1 MQKKLFV
8 FLVALVWAFS
18 LAGASISLSHVG
30 IKGPSSN
37 PVIPGQTV
45 YIKVDYSLTDFD
57 EEFGSVDG
65 VCASTSGPYDKARIY
80 WYESTDGS
88 GSPLSYTDATASRI
102 ERGGIVNS
110 VTYIDSVSIT
120 LPTPT
125 GAAENANSFKIRVR
139 VYGDDGDANTI
150 TSSLVTSTGY
160 FTGYSAYLQINTNTA
175 PYATNVKITNPVYAK
190 VGQTIYGDYDYND
203 DENDEESGTTFRWL
217 ISDSQSGTY
226 TAISGATNKSYTIVQ
241 ADLGKYLKFEVT
253 PKNAVE
259 PGTGTAVLSDPAG
272 PVTGSPVLEFNASFK
287 TIAETSANTGAVSS
301 ETYLRI
307 DATNTIFVSDI
318 TKNDITVQNL
328 PTGLEVSEVQCLET
342 SNIRVYL
349 TGNATEH
356 EFAASKNNVK
366 ITVDDAKLVGVAGDK
381 QTTNSCTINFTNN
394 PPKNLALDSVGNNY
408 VKITWIKPDGL
419 LSSESGL
426 RNFYIYRNDI
436 YLTSVSTTTY
446 SYTDNSV
453 SNGTQYTYK
462 VMAEYYNGTDE
473 TAENVILATPL
484 AITEFSFSSP
494 PVTGTI
500 DHTNKTIKV
509 AVPNGTDRT
518 ALIANFTADGAIVKV
533 GTTTQTS
540 GETTN
545 NFTNPVTYT
554 LTTSNDASTCSYVVT
569 VNEKL
574 ATPSPSIV
582 ESNTTTSSFKIQWDA
597 VSGAE
602 SYLLDVST
610 NSSFSSFL
618 PGYQN
623 KSLTSLSC
631 IVNSLNYNTAYY
643 YRVKAV
649 ASDQYFNSEYS
660 TTQEVTTENVSAGAG
675 STEINSSEETTINVG
690 NYAVGEDNVTPTVK
704 VDPDNFS
711 SSENDIITV
720 SMSYGTTPEGLQYNL
735 AFDNATIGIG
745 TFILSYSGLSY
756 PPTDVGYRLNGSELQ
771 SVGGGGINTTDQT
784 VTFVMDSL
792 SKGSKA
798 TYELQIVLNDESGQT
813 LPVVLTSFTATLMV
827 QGKVRLDWVTQ
838 SETNLSGFRVLRNT
852 VADVSTATSVS
863 NLIEA
868 ANTSSTVVYS
878 FIDSE
883 VPGNGIYYYWLQIED
898 LDGGISYS
906 AALTVQVTN
915 GENPDIVIPKITA
928 LLDPFPNP
936 FNPSVTIPF
945 DLAVDGRVTLKIY
958 NLKGQLIRD
967 LLDEN
972 RPAASHRVL
981 WDGKDNKMHNVSTG
995 TYIILMNAPNY
1006 RSSHKISL
1014 LK

>member
-8 FLVALVWAFS
+8 FLVALVWTIA
-18 LAGASISLSHVG
+18 LAGKSLTLNKVG
-30 IKGPSSN
+30 IKAAGG
-37 PVIPGQTV
+37 GQTIHLGERVIV
-45 YIKVDYSLTDFD
+45 YLEYTTTVFEND
-57 EEFGSVDG
+57 GSVECLGYATTGSNNNQLRLYWWNDDTQDSYVYCNVRSLNRIISENGTFNDTVSFVLPTPPSDQNRIRVKFRIFGDSDG
-65 VCASTSGPYDKARIY
+65 DGNVVYSSVQESGY
-80 WYESTDGS
+80 
-88 GSPLSYTDATASRI
+88 GSPTGYYQYL
-102 ERGGIVNS
+102 N
-110 VTYIDSVSIT
+110 IDRNVAPEARNVSIT
-120 LPTPT
+120 
-125 GAAENANSFKIRVR
+125 
-139 VYGDDGDANTI
+139 
-150 TSSLVTSTGY
+150 
-160 FTGYSAYLQINTNTA
+160 
-175 PYATNVKITNPVYAK
+175 NPEFAK
-190 VGQTIYGDYDYND
+190 VGQTLQGSYTYYDADND
-203 DENDEESGTTFRWL
+203 TQSGTTFRWL
-217 ISDSQSGTY
+217 RSDSQTGTY
-226 TAISGATNKSYTIVQ
+226 TAITGATNQSYTVVQ

-253 PKNAVE
+253 PRASTGIS
-259 PGTGTAVLSDPAG
+259 PGTTVLSSPTG
-272 PVTGSPVLEFNASFK
+272 QVTGAPVLEFNATYK

-307 DATNTIFVSDI
+307 DATNTTFASDI
-318 TKNDITVQNL
+318 TEDYISIQGL
-328 PTGLEVSEVQCLET
+328 PTGLQVSDVQCLET
-342 SNIRVYL
+342 SNIRIYL
-349 TGNATEH
+349 SGNATYH
-356 EFAASKNNVK
+356 EYAASVSNVK
-366 ITVDDAKLVGVAGDK
+366 ITVDSLKLVGVSGDK
-381 QTTNSCTINFTNN
+381 QTTNSASVNFINN
-394 PPKNLALDSVGNNY
+394 PPTGLALDSVGNNY
-408 VKITWIKPDGL
+408 VKITWNNPAGL
-419 LSSESGL
+419 LASNSGL
-426 RNFYIYRNDI
+426 DYFNILRNEQLIY
-436 YLTSVSTTTY
+436 TY
-446 SYTDNSV
+446 YFDKGTYYYTDNNV
-453 SNGTQYTYK
+453 TNGTQYRYK
-462 VMAEYYNGTDE
+462 VQAVYEAGTPETSAEQK
-473 TAENVILATPL
+473 ATPL
-484 AITEFSFSSP
+484 AITAFSFSNP
-494 PVTGTI
+494 PATGTI
-500 DHTNKTIKV
+500 NHTNKTIKV

-518 ALIANFTADGAIVKV
+518 ALIASFTATGAIVKV
-533 GTTTQTS
+533 GETTQTS
-540 GETTN
+540 GTTAN
-545 NFTNPVTYT
+545 NFTNPVTYI
-554 LTTSNDASTCSYVVT
+554 LTTNNDASTCSYVVT
-569 VNEKL
+569 VNEIL
-574 ATPSPSIV
+574 ATPV
-582 ESNTTTSSFKIQWDA
+582 TEDGTTTTSSIQAKWGA
-597 VSGAE
+597 VSGAS

-623 KSLTSLSC
+623 KSLTSTSC
-631 IVNSLNYNTAYY
+631 IVNGLNYNTAYY

-649 ASDQYFNSEYS
+649 ASDPDLNSNYS
-660 TTQEVTTENVSAGAG
+660 TTKEVTTENVAAGEG

-690 NYAVGEDNVTPTVK
+690 NYDSGHGTITPTVK
-704 VDPDNFS
+704 VDPTAFS
-711 SSENDIITV
+711 PSENNLITV

-735 AFDNATIGIG
+735 AFDNASIGIG
-745 TFILSYSGLSY
+745 TFILSYSGLNY
-756 PPTDVGYRLNGSELQ
+756 NPTDVGYRLNGGVLH
-771 SVGGGGINTTDQT
+771 SVGGDGINTSDKT
-784 VTFVMDSL
+784 VTFEMSSL

-852 VADVSTATSVS
+852 VAEVSTAIAVS
-863 NLIEA
+863 SLIAA

>member
-8 FLVALVWAFS
+8 FLVALVWTIA
-18 LAGASISLSHVG
+18 LAGQSLTLNKVG
-30 IKGPSSN
+30 IKAAGG
-37 PVIPGQTV
+37 GQTIHLGERVIV
-45 YIKVDYSLTDFD
+45 YLEYTTT
-57 EEFGSVDG
+57 EFENDGSVECLGYATTGSNNNQLRLYWWNDDTQDSYVYCNVRSLNRIISENGTFNDTVSFVLPTPPSDQNRIRVKFRIFGDSDG
-65 VCASTSGPYDKARIY
+65 DGNVVYSSVQESGY
-80 WYESTDGS
+80 
-88 GSPLSYTDATASRI
+88 GSPTGYYQYL
-102 ERGGIVNS
+102 N
-110 VTYIDSVSIT
+110 IDRNVAPEARNVSIT
-120 LPTPT
+120 
-125 GAAENANSFKIRVR
+125 
-139 VYGDDGDANTI
+139 
-150 TSSLVTSTGY
+150 
-160 FTGYSAYLQINTNTA
+160 
-175 PYATNVKITNPVYAK
+175 NPEFAK
-190 VGQTIYGDYDYND
+190 VGQTLQGSYTYYDADND
-203 DENDEESGTTFRWL
+203 TQSGTTFRWL
-217 ISDSQSGTY
+217 RSDSQTGTY
-226 TAISGATNKSYTIVQ
+226 TAITGATNQSYTVVQ

-253 PKNAVE
+253 PRASTGIS
-259 PGTGTAVLSDPAG
+259 PGTTVLSSPTG
-272 PVTGSPVLEFNASFK
+272 QVTGAPILEFNATYK

-307 DATNTIFVSDI
+307 DATNTTFASDI
-318 TKNDITVQNL
+318 TEDYISIQGL
-328 PTGLEVSEVQCLET
+328 PTGLQVSDVQCLET
-342 SNIRVYL
+342 SNIRIYL
-349 TGNATEH
+349 SGNATYH
-356 EFAASKNNVK
+356 EYAASVSNVK
-366 ITVDDAKLVGVAGDK
+366 ITVDSLKLVGVSGDK
-381 QTTNSCTINFTNN
+381 QTTNSASVNFINN
-394 PPKNLALDSVGNNY
+394 PPTGLALDSVGNNY
-408 VKITWIKPDGL
+408 VKITWNNPAGL
-419 LSSESGL
+419 LASNSGL
-426 RNFYIYRNDI
+426 DYFNILRNEQLIY
-436 YLTSVSTTTY
+436 TY
-446 SYTDNSV
+446 YFDKGTYYYTDNNV
-453 SNGTQYTYK
+453 TNGTQYRYK
-462 VMAEYYNGTDE
+462 VQAVYEAGTPETSAEQK
-473 TAENVILATPL
+473 ATPL
-484 AITEFSFSSP
+484 AITAFSFSNP
-494 PVTGTI
+494 PATGTI

-518 ALIANFTADGAIVKV
+518 ALIASFTATGAIVKV
-533 GTTTQTS
+533 GETTQTS
-540 GETTN
+540 GTTAN
-545 NFTNPVTYT
+545 NFTNPVTYI
-554 LTTSNDASTCSYVVT
+554 LTTNNDASTCSYVVT
-569 VNEKL
+569 VNEIL
-574 ATPSPSIV
+574 ATPV
-582 ESNTTTSSFKIQWDA
+582 TEDGTTTTSSIQAKWGA
-597 VSGAE
+597 VSGAS

-623 KSLTSLSC
+623 KSLTSTSC
-631 IVNSLNYNTAYY
+631 IVNGLNYNTAYY

-649 ASDQYFNSEYS
+649 ASDPDLNSNYS
-660 TTQEVTTENVSAGAG
+660 TTKEVTTENVAAGEG

-690 NYAVGEDNVTPTVK
+690 NYDSGHGTITPTVK
-704 VDPDNFS
+704 VDPTAFS
-711 SSENDIITV
+711 PSENNLITV

-735 AFDNATIGIG
+735 AFDNASIGIG
-745 TFILSYSGLSY
+745 TFILSYSGLNY
-756 PPTDVGYRLNGSELQ
+756 NPTDVGYRLNGGVLH
-771 SVGGGGINTTDQT
+771 SVGGDGINTSDKT
-784 VTFVMDSL
+784 VTFEMSSL

-798 TYELQIVLNDESGQT
+798 VYELQIVLNDESGQT

-852 VADVSTATSVS
+852 VTEVSTAIAVS
-863 NLIEA
+863 SLIAA

>member
-8 FLVALVWAFS
+8 FLVALVWTIA
-18 LAGASISLSHVG
+18 LAGKSLTLNKVG
-30 IKGPSSN
+30 IKAAGG
-37 PVIPGQTV
+37 GQTIHLGERVIV
-45 YIKVDYSLTDFD
+45 YLEYTTT
-57 EEFGSVDG
+57 EFENDGSVECLGYATTGSNNNQLRLYWWNDDTQDSYVYCNVRSLNRIISENGTFNDTVSFVLPTPPSDQNRIRVKFRIFGDSDG
-65 VCASTSGPYDKARIY
+65 DGNVVYSSVQESGY
-80 WYESTDGS
+80 
-88 GSPLSYTDATASRI
+88 GSPTGYYQYL
-102 ERGGIVNS
+102 N
-110 VTYIDSVSIT
+110 IDRNVAPEARNVSIT
-120 LPTPT
+120 
-125 GAAENANSFKIRVR
+125 
-139 VYGDDGDANTI
+139 
-150 TSSLVTSTGY
+150 
-160 FTGYSAYLQINTNTA
+160 
-175 PYATNVKITNPVYAK
+175 NPEFAK
-190 VGQTIYGDYDYND
+190 VGQTLQGSYTYYDADND
-203 DENDEESGTTFRWL
+203 TQSGTTFRWL
-217 ISDSQSGTY
+217 RSDSQTGTY
-226 TAISGATNKSYTIVQ
+226 TAITGATNQSYTVVQ

-253 PKNAVE
+253 PRASTGIS
-259 PGTGTAVLSDPAG
+259 PGTTVLSSPTG
-272 PVTGSPVLEFNASFK
+272 QVTGAPVLEFNATYK

-307 DATNTIFVSDI
+307 DATNTTFASDI
-318 TKNDITVQNL
+318 TEDYISIQGL
-328 PTGLEVSEVQCLET
+328 PTGLQVSDVQCLET
-342 SNIRVYL
+342 SNIRIYL
-349 TGNATEH
+349 SGNATYH
-356 EFAASKNNVK
+356 EYAASVSNVK
-366 ITVDDAKLVGVAGDK
+366 ITVDSLKLVGVSGDK
-381 QTTNSCTINFTNN
+381 QTTNSASVNFINN
-394 PPKNLALDSVGNNY
+394 PPTGLALDSVGNNY
-408 VKITWIKPDGL
+408 VKITWNNPAGL
-419 LSSESGL
+419 LASNSGL
-426 RNFYIYRNDI
+426 DYFNILRNEQLIY
-436 YLTSVSTTTY
+436 TY
-446 SYTDNSV
+446 YFDKGTYYYTDNNV
-453 SNGTQYTYK
+453 TNGTQYRYK
-462 VMAEYYNGTDE
+462 VQAVYEAGTPETSAEQK
-473 TAENVILATPL
+473 ATPL
-484 AITEFSFSSP
+484 AITAFSFSNP
-494 PVTGTI
+494 PATGTI

-518 ALIANFTADGAIVKV
+518 ALIASFTATGAIVKV
-533 GTTTQTS
+533 GETTQTS
-540 GETTN
+540 GTTAN
-545 NFTNPVTYT
+545 NFTNPVTYI
-554 LTTSNDASTCSYVVT
+554 LTTNNDASTCSYVVT
-569 VNEKL
+569 VNEIL
-574 ATPSPSIV
+574 ATPV
-582 ESNTTTSSFKIQWDA
+582 TEDGTTTTSSIQAKWGA
-597 VSGAE
+597 VSGAS

-623 KSLTSLSC
+623 KSLTSTSC
-631 IVNSLNYNTAYY
+631 IVNGLNYNTAYY

-649 ASDQYFNSEYS
+649 ASDPDLNSNYS
-660 TTQEVTTENVSAGAG
+660 TTKEVTTENVSPGAG
-675 STEINSSEETTINVG
+675 STEINSSDETTINVG
-690 NYAVGEDNVTPTVK
+690 DYNSGYGTIIPTVK
-704 VDPDNFS
+704 VNPTAFS
-711 SSENDIITV
+711 PSENDIITV

-735 AFDNATIGIG
+735 AFDNASIGIG
-745 TFILSYSGLSY
+745 TFILSYSGLNY
-756 PPTDVGYRLNGSELQ
+756 NPTDVGYRLNGGALQ
-771 SVGGGGINTTDQT
+771 SVGGDNINHSDKT
-784 VTFVMDSL
+784 VTFEMSSL

-798 TYELQIVLNDESGQT
+798 VYELQIVLNDESGQT

-852 VADVSTATSVS
+852 VAEVSTAIAVS
-863 NLIEA
+863 SLIAA

>member
-1 MQKKLFV
+1 MQKKFFV

-394 PPKNLALDSVGNNY
+394 PPKNLALDRVGNNY
-408 VKITWIKPDGL
+408 VKITWVTPDGL
-419 LSSESGL
+419 LSSGSGL
-426 RNFYIYRNDI
+426 RNFYIYRNDS
-436 YLTSVSTTTY
+436 YLTSVSSSLY
-446 SYTDNSV
+446 SYTDNGV

-462 VMAEYYNGTDE
+462 VLAEYLNGTDE
-473 TAENVILATPL
+473 MSTDVILATPL
-484 AITEFSFSSP
+484 AITAFSFSNP
-494 PVTGTI
+494 PATGTI

-518 ALIANFTADGAIVKV
+518 ALIASFTATGAIVKV
-533 GTTTQTS
+533 GETTQTS
-540 GETTN
+540 GTTAN
-545 NFTNPVTYT
+545 NFTNPVTYI
-554 LTTSNDASTCSYVVT
+554 LTTNNDASTCSYVVT
-569 VNEKL
+569 VNEIL
-574 ATPSPSIV
+574 ATPV
-582 ESNTTTSSFKIQWDA
+582 TEDGTTTTSSIQAKWGA
-597 VSGAE
+597 VSGAS

-623 KSLTSLSC
+623 KSLTSTSC
-631 IVNSLNYNTAYY
+631 IVNGLNYNTAYY

-649 ASDQYFNSEYS
+649 ASDPDLNSNYS
-660 TTQEVTTENVSAGAG
+660 TTKEVTTENVAAGEG

-690 NYAVGEDNVTPTVK
+690 NYDSGHGTITPTVK
-704 VDPDNFS
+704 VDPTAFS
-711 SSENDIITV
+711 PSENNLITV

-735 AFDNATIGIG
+735 AFDNASIGIG
-745 TFILSYSGLSY
+745 TFILSYSGLNY
-756 PPTDVGYRLNGSELQ
+756 NPTDVGYRLNGGVLH
-771 SVGGGGINTTDQT
+771 SVGGDGINTSDKT
-784 VTFVMDSL
+784 VTFEMSSL

-852 VADVSTATSVS
+852 VAEVSTAIAVS
-863 NLIEA
+863 SLIAA

>member
-8 FLVALVWAFS
+8 FLVALVWTIA
-18 LAGASISLSHVG
+18 LAGQSLTLNKVG
-30 IKGPSSN
+30 IKAAGG
-37 PVIPGQTV
+37 GQTIHLGERVIV
-45 YIKVDYSLTDFD
+45 YLEYTTT
-57 EEFGSVDG
+57 EFENDGSVECLGYATTGSNNNQLRLYWWNDDTQDSYVYCNVRSLNRIISENGTFNDTVSFVLPTPPSDQNRIRVKFRIFGDSDG
-65 VCASTSGPYDKARIY
+65 DGNVVYSSVQESGY
-80 WYESTDGS
+80 
-88 GSPLSYTDATASRI
+88 GSPTGYYQYL
-102 ERGGIVNS
+102 N
-110 VTYIDSVSIT
+110 IDRNVAPEARNVSIT
-120 LPTPT
+120 
-125 GAAENANSFKIRVR
+125 
-139 VYGDDGDANTI
+139 
-150 TSSLVTSTGY
+150 
-160 FTGYSAYLQINTNTA
+160 
-175 PYATNVKITNPVYAK
+175 NPEFAK
-190 VGQTIYGDYDYND
+190 VGQTLQGSYTYYDADND
-203 DENDEESGTTFRWL
+203 TQSGTTFRWL
-217 ISDSQSGTY
+217 RSDSQTGTY
-226 TAISGATNKSYTIVQ
+226 TAITGATNQSYTVVQ

-253 PKNAVE
+253 PRASTGIS
-259 PGTGTAVLSDPAG
+259 PGTTVLSSPTG
-272 PVTGSPVLEFNASFK
+272 QVTGAPVLEFNATYK

-307 DATNTIFVSDI
+307 DATNTTFASDI
-318 TKNDITVQNL
+318 TEDYISIQGL
-328 PTGLEVSEVQCLET
+328 PTGLQVSDVQCLET
-342 SNIRVYL
+342 SNIRIYL
-349 TGNATEH
+349 SGNATYH
-356 EFAASKNNVK
+356 EYAASVSNVK
-366 ITVDDAKLVGVAGDK
+366 ITVDSLKLVGVSGDK
-381 QTTNSCTINFTNN
+381 QTTNSASVNFINN
-394 PPKNLALDSVGNNY
+394 PPTGLALDSVGNNY
-408 VKITWIKPDGL
+408 VKITWNNPAGL
-419 LSSESGL
+419 LASNSGL
-426 RNFYIYRNDI
+426 DYFNILRNEQLIY
-436 YLTSVSTTTY
+436 TY
-446 SYTDNSV
+446 YFDKGTYYYTDNNV
-453 SNGTQYTYK
+453 TNGTQYRYK
-462 VMAEYYNGTDE
+462 VQAVYEAGTPETSAEQK
-473 TAENVILATPL
+473 ATPL
-484 AITEFSFSSP
+484 AITAFSFSNP
-494 PVTGTI
+494 PATGTI
-500 DHTNKTIKV
+500 NHTNKTIKV

-518 ALIANFTADGAIVKV
+518 ALIASFTATGAIVKV
-533 GTTTQTS
+533 GETTQTS
-540 GETTN
+540 GTTAN
-545 NFTNPVTYT
+545 NFTNPVTYI
-554 LTTSNDASTCSYVVT
+554 LTTNNDASTCSYVVT
-569 VNEKL
+569 VNEIL
-574 ATPSPSIV
+574 ATPV
-582 ESNTTTSSFKIQWDA
+582 TEDGTTTTSSIQAKWGA
-597 VSGAE
+597 VSGAS

-623 KSLTSLSC
+623 KSLTSTSC
-631 IVNSLNYNTAYY
+631 IVNGLNYNTAYY

-649 ASDQYFNSEYS
+649 ASDPDLNSNYS
-660 TTQEVTTENVSAGAG
+660 TTKEVTTENVAAGEG

-690 NYAVGEDNVTPTVK
+690 NYDSGHGTITPTVK
-704 VDPDNFS
+704 VDPTAFS
-711 SSENDIITV
+711 PSENNLITV
-720 SMSYGTTPEGLQYNL
+720 SMSYGATPEGLQYNL
-735 AFDNATIGIG
+735 AFDNASIGIG
-745 TFILSYSGLSY
+745 TFILSYSGLNY
-756 PPTDVGYRLNGSELQ
+756 NPTDVGYRLNGGALQ
-771 SVGGGGINTTDQT
+771 SVGGDGINTSDKT
-784 VTFVMDSL
+784 VTFEMSSL

-798 TYELQIVLNDESGQT
+798 VYELQIVLNDESGQT

-852 VADVSTATSVS
+852 VTEVSTAIAVS
-863 NLIEA
+863 SLIAA

>member
-8 FLVALVWAFS
+8 FLVALVWTIA
-18 LAGASISLSHVG
+18 LAGQSLTLNKVG
-30 IKGPSSN
+30 IKAAGG
-37 PVIPGQTV
+37 GQTIHLGERVIV
-45 YIKVDYSLTDFD
+45 YLEYTTT
-57 EEFGSVDG
+57 EFENDGSVECLGYATTGSNNNQLRLYWWNDDTQDSYVYCNVRSLNRIISENGTFNDTVSFVLPTPPSDQNRIRVKFRIFGDSDG
-65 VCASTSGPYDKARIY
+65 DGNVVYSSVQESGY
-80 WYESTDGS
+80 
-88 GSPLSYTDATASRI
+88 GSPTGYYQYL
-102 ERGGIVNS
+102 N
-110 VTYIDSVSIT
+110 IDRNVAPEARNVSIT
-120 LPTPT
+120 
-125 GAAENANSFKIRVR
+125 
-139 VYGDDGDANTI
+139 
-150 TSSLVTSTGY
+150 
-160 FTGYSAYLQINTNTA
+160 
-175 PYATNVKITNPVYAK
+175 NPEFAK
-190 VGQTIYGDYDYND
+190 VGQTLQGSYTYYDADND
-203 DENDEESGTTFRWL
+203 TQSGTTFRWL
-217 ISDSQSGTY
+217 RSDSQTGTY
-226 TAISGATNKSYTIVQ
+226 TAITGATNQSYTVVQ

-253 PKNAVE
+253 PRASTGIS
-259 PGTGTAVLSDPAG
+259 PGTTVLSSPTG
-272 PVTGSPVLEFNASFK
+272 QVTGAPVLEFNATYK

-307 DATNTIFVSDI
+307 DATNTTFASDI
-318 TKNDITVQNL
+318 TEDYISIQGL
-328 PTGLEVSEVQCLET
+328 PTGLQVSDVQCLET
-342 SNIRVYL
+342 SNIRIYL
-349 TGNATEH
+349 SGNATYH
-356 EFAASKNNVK
+356 EYAASVSNVK
-366 ITVDDAKLVGVAGDK
+366 ITVDSLKLVGVSGDK
-381 QTTNSCTINFTNN
+381 QTTNSASVNFINN
-394 PPKNLALDSVGNNY
+394 PPTGLALDSVGNNY
-408 VKITWIKPDGL
+408 VKITWNNPAGL
-419 LSSESGL
+419 LASNSGL
-426 RNFYIYRNDI
+426 DYFNILRNEQLIY
-436 YLTSVSTTTY
+436 TY
-446 SYTDNSV
+446 YFDKGTYYYTDNNV
-453 SNGTQYTYK
+453 TNGTQYRYK
-462 VMAEYYNGTDE
+462 VQAVYEAGTPETSAEQK
-473 TAENVILATPL
+473 ATPL
-484 AITEFSFSSP
+484 AITAFSFSNP
-494 PVTGTI
+494 PATGTI
-500 DHTNKTIKV
+500 NHTNKTIKV

-518 ALIANFTADGAIVKV
+518 ALIASFTATGAIVKV
-533 GTTTQTS
+533 GETTQTS
-540 GETTN
+540 GTTAN
-545 NFTNPVTYT
+545 NFTNPVTYI
-554 LTTSNDASTCSYVVT
+554 LTTNNDASTCSYVVT
-569 VNEKL
+569 VNEIL
-574 ATPSPSIV
+574 ATPV
-582 ESNTTTSSFKIQWDA
+582 TEDGTTTTSSIQAKWGA
-597 VSGAE
+597 VSGAS

-623 KSLTSLSC
+623 KSLTSTSC
-631 IVNSLNYNTAYY
+631 IVNGLNYNTAYY

-649 ASDQYFNSEYS
+649 ASDPDLNSNYS
-660 TTQEVTTENVSAGAG
+660 TTKEVTTENVAAGEG

-690 NYAVGEDNVTPTVK
+690 NYDSGHGTITPTVK
-704 VDPDNFS
+704 VDPTAFS
-711 SSENDIITV
+711 PSENNLITV
-720 SMSYGTTPEGLQYNL
+720 SMSYGATPEGLQYNL
-735 AFDNATIGIG
+735 AFDNASIGIG
-745 TFILSYSGLSY
+745 TFILSYSGLNY
-756 PPTDVGYRLNGSELQ
+756 NPTDVGYRLNGGVLH
-771 SVGGGGINTTDQT
+771 SVGGDGINTSDKT
-784 VTFVMDSL
+784 VTFEMSSL

-798 TYELQIVLNDESGQT
+798 VYELQIVLNDESGQT

-852 VADVSTATSVS
+852 VAEVSTAIAVS
-863 NLIEA
+863 SLIAA

>member
-1 MQKKLFV
+1 MQKKFFV
-8 FLVALVWAFS
+8 FLIALVWAFS

-30 IKGPSSN
+30 IKSPSSN

-45 YIKVDYSLTDFD
+45 YVKVDYSLTDFD

-88 GSPLSYTDATASRI
+88 GNPLSYTDATASRI
-102 ERGGIVNS
+102 ERSGIENS
-110 VTYIDSVSIT
+110 VTYIDSVSIS

-125 GAAENANSFKIRVR
+125 GAAEDANSFKIRVR

-175 PYATNVKITNPVYAK
+175 PYATNVIITHPENAK

-217 ISDSQSGTY
+217 KSDSQSGTY
-226 TAISGATNKSYTIVQ
+226 TAISGATSISYTVVQ
-241 ADLGKYLKFEVT
+241 NDLGKYLKFEVT

-259 PGTGTAVLSDPAG
+259 PGTGTAVLSDPTG
-272 PVTGSPVLEFNASFK
+272 QVTGAPILEFNPSFK
-287 TIAETSANTGAVSS
+287 TIAETAENTGAVSS
-301 ETYLRI
+301 DTYLKI
-307 DATNTIFVSDI
+307 DATNTTFVSDI

-328 PTGLEVSEVQCLET
+328 PAGLQVSEVQCLET

-349 TGNATEH
+349 SGNATYH
-356 EFAASKNNVK
+356 EYAANVSNVK

-408 VKITWIKPDGL
+408 AKITWVKPDGL
-419 LSSESGL
+419 LSSGSGL
-426 RNFYIYRNDI
+426 RNFYIYHNDI
-436 YLTSVSTTTY
+436 YLTSVSPTTY
-446 SYTDNSV
+446 SYIDNSV

-484 AITEFSFSSP
+484 AITTFSFSNPSA
-494 PVTGTI
+494 TGTI
-500 DHTNKTIKV
+500 DHNNKTIKV

-518 ALIANFTADGAIVKV
+518 ALIANFTAAGAIVKV
-533 GTTTQTS
+533 GTTTQES
-540 GETTN
+540 GTTAN

-554 LTTSNDASTCSYVVT
+554 LTTSSDASTCSYVVT

-574 ATPSPSIV
+574 ATPV
-582 ESNTTTSSFKIQWDA
+582 TEDGTKTTSSIQAKWGV
-597 VSGAE
+597 VSGAV

-623 KSLTSLSC
+623 KSLTSTSC
-631 IVNSLNYNTAYY
+631 IVNGLNYNTAYY

-660 TTQEVTTENVSAGAG
+660 TTKEVTTENVSAGEG

-690 NYAVGEDNVTPTVK
+690 NYDSGHGTVTPTVK
-704 VDPDNFS
+704 VHPTNFS

-720 SMSYGTTPEGLQYNL
+720 SMSYGPTPEGLQYNL
-735 AFDNATIGIG
+735 AFDNPTIGIG
-745 TFILSYSGLSY
+745 TFILSFSGLSGY
-756 PPTDVGYRLNGSELQ
+756 TPTDVGYRLNGGELQ
-771 SVGGGGINTTDQT
+771 SVGGGGINTSAQT
-784 VTFVMDSL
+784 VTFVMSSL
-792 SKGSKA
+792 SKGSKEA
-798 TYELQIVLNDESGQT
+798 YTLQIVLNDESGQT

-852 VADVSTATSVS
+852 VAEVSTATSVS
-863 NLIEA
+863 NLIAA

-883 VPGNGIYYYWLQIED
+883 VPGNGIYYYWLQMED

-906 AALTVQVTN
+906 AALAVQVTN
-915 GENPDIVIPKITA
+915 GANPDTEIPKITA
-928 LLDPFPNP
+928 LQKPFPNP
-936 FNPSVTIPF
+936 FNPDVTIPF
-945 DLAVDGRVTLKIY
+945 DLAVEGKVTITIY

-967 LLDEN
+967 LLNEN
-972 RPAASHRVL
+972 CKAASHRIV
-981 WDGKDNKMHNVSTG
+981 WNGKDNEGHYVATG
-995 TYIILMNAPNY
+995 TYVIQMNAPGYNLA
-1006 RSSHKISL
+1006 RKISL

>member
-8 FLVALVWAFS
+8 FLVALVWTIA
-18 LAGASISLSHVG
+18 LAGQSLTLNKVG
-30 IKGPSSN
+30 IKAAGG
-37 PVIPGQTV
+37 GQTIHLGERVIV
-45 YIKVDYSLTDFD
+45 YLEYTTT
-57 EEFGSVDG
+57 EFENDGSVECLGYATTGSNNNQLRLYWWNDDTQDSYVYCNVRSLNRIISENGTFNDTVSFVLPTPPSDQNRIRVKFRIFGDSDG
-65 VCASTSGPYDKARIY
+65 DGNVVYSSVQESGY
-80 WYESTDGS
+80 
-88 GSPLSYTDATASRI
+88 GSPTGYYQYL
-102 ERGGIVNS
+102 N
-110 VTYIDSVSIT
+110 IDRNVAPEARNVSIT
-120 LPTPT
+120 
-125 GAAENANSFKIRVR
+125 
-139 VYGDDGDANTI
+139 
-150 TSSLVTSTGY
+150 
-160 FTGYSAYLQINTNTA
+160 
-175 PYATNVKITNPVYAK
+175 NPEFAK
-190 VGQTIYGDYDYND
+190 VGQTLQGSYTYYDADND
-203 DENDEESGTTFRWL
+203 TQSGTTFRWL
-217 ISDSQSGTY
+217 RSDSQTGTY
-226 TAISGATNKSYTIVQ
+226 TAITGATNQSYTVVQ

-253 PKNAVE
+253 PRASTGIS
-259 PGTGTAVLSDPAG
+259 PGTTVLSSPTG
-272 PVTGSPVLEFNASFK
+272 QVTGAPVLEFNATYK

-307 DATNTIFVSDI
+307 DATNTTFASDI
-318 TKNDITVQNL
+318 TEDYISIQGL
-328 PTGLEVSEVQCLET
+328 PTGLQVSDVQCLET
-342 SNIRVYL
+342 SNIRIYL
-349 TGNATEH
+349 SGNATYH
-356 EFAASKNNVK
+356 EYAASVSNVK
-366 ITVDDAKLVGVAGDK
+366 ITVDSLKLVGVSGDK
-381 QTTNSCTINFTNN
+381 QTTNSASVNFINN
-394 PPKNLALDSVGNNY
+394 PPTGLALDSVGNNY
-408 VKITWIKPDGL
+408 VKITWNNPAGL
-419 LSSESGL
+419 LASNSGL
-426 RNFYIYRNDI
+426 DYFNILRNEQLIY
-436 YLTSVSTTTY
+436 TY
-446 SYTDNSV
+446 YFDKGTYYYTDNNV
-453 SNGTQYTYK
+453 TNGTQYRYK
-462 VMAEYYNGTDE
+462 VQAVYEAGTPETSAEQK
-473 TAENVILATPL
+473 ATPL
-484 AITEFSFSSP
+484 AITAFSFSNP
-494 PVTGTI
+494 PATGTI
-500 DHTNKTIKV
+500 NHTNKTIKV

-518 ALIANFTADGAIVKV
+518 ALIASFTATGAIVKV
-533 GTTTQTS
+533 GETTQTS
-540 GETTN
+540 GTTAN
-545 NFTNPVTYT
+545 NFTNPVTYI
-554 LTTSNDASTCSYVVT
+554 LTTNNDASTCSYVVT
-569 VNEKL
+569 VNEIL
-574 ATPSPSIV
+574 ATPV
-582 ESNTTTSSFKIQWDA
+582 TEDGTTTTSSIQAKWGA
-597 VSGAE
+597 VSGAS

-623 KSLTSLSC
+623 KSLTSTSC
-631 IVNSLNYNTAYY
+631 IVNGLNYNTAYY

-649 ASDQYFNSEYS
+649 ASDPDLNSNYS
-660 TTQEVTTENVSAGAG
+660 TTKEVTTENVAAGEG

-690 NYAVGEDNVTPTVK
+690 NYDSGHGTITPTVK
-704 VDPDNFS
+704 VDPTAFS
-711 SSENDIITV
+711 PSENNLITV

-735 AFDNATIGIG
+735 AFDNATIGNG

-756 PPTDVGYRLNGSELQ
+756 DPTDVGYRLNGGALQ
-771 SVGGGGINTTDQT
+771 SVGGDGINTSDKT
-784 VTFVMDSL
+784 VTFEMSSL

-798 TYELQIVLNDESGQT
+798 VYELQIVLNDESGQT

-852 VADVSTATSVS
+852 VAEVSTAIAVS
-863 NLIEA
+863 SLIAA

>member
-8 FLVALVWAFS
+8 FLVALVWTIA
-18 LAGASISLSHVG
+18 LAGQSLTLNKVG
-30 IKGPSSN
+30 IKAAGG
-37 PVIPGQTV
+37 GQTIHLGERVIV
-45 YIKVDYSLTDFD
+45 YLEYTTT
-57 EEFGSVDG
+57 EFENDGSVECLGYATTGSNNNQLRLYWWNDDTQDSYVYCNVRSLNRIISENGTFNDTVSFVLPTPPSDQNRIRVKFRIFGDSDG
-65 VCASTSGPYDKARIY
+65 DGNVVYSSVQESGY
-80 WYESTDGS
+80 
-88 GSPLSYTDATASRI
+88 GSPTGYYQYL
-102 ERGGIVNS
+102 N
-110 VTYIDSVSIT
+110 IDRNVAPEARNVSIT
-120 LPTPT
+120 
-125 GAAENANSFKIRVR
+125 
-139 VYGDDGDANTI
+139 
-150 TSSLVTSTGY
+150 
-160 FTGYSAYLQINTNTA
+160 
-175 PYATNVKITNPVYAK
+175 NPEFAK
-190 VGQTIYGDYDYND
+190 VGQTLQGSYTYYDADND
-203 DENDEESGTTFRWL
+203 TQSGTTFRWL
-217 ISDSQSGTY
+217 RSDSQTGTY
-226 TAISGATNKSYTIVQ
+226 TAITGATNQSYTVVQ

-253 PKNAVE
+253 PRASTGIS
-259 PGTGTAVLSDPAG
+259 PGTTVLSSPTG
-272 PVTGSPVLEFNASFK
+272 QVTGAPILEFNATYK

-307 DATNTIFVSDI
+307 DATNTTFASDI
-318 TKNDITVQNL
+318 TEDYISIQGL
-328 PTGLEVSEVQCLET
+328 PTGLQVSDVQCLET
-342 SNIRVYL
+342 SNIRIYL
-349 TGNATEH
+349 SGNATYH
-356 EFAASKNNVK
+356 EYAASVSNVK
-366 ITVDDAKLVGVAGDK
+366 ITVDSLKLVGVSGDK
-381 QTTNSCTINFTNN
+381 QTTNSASVNFINN
-394 PPKNLALDSVGNNY
+394 PPTGLALDSVGNNY
-408 VKITWIKPDGL
+408 VKITWNNPAGL
-419 LSSESGL
+419 LASNSGL
-426 RNFYIYRNDI
+426 DYFNILRNEQLIY
-436 YLTSVSTTTY
+436 TY
-446 SYTDNSV
+446 YFDKGTYYYTDNNV
-453 SNGTQYTYK
+453 TNGTQYRYK
-462 VMAEYYNGTDE
+462 VQAVYEAGTPETSAEQK
-473 TAENVILATPL
+473 ATPL
-484 AITEFSFSSP
+484 AITAFSFSNP
-494 PVTGTI
+494 PATGTI
-500 DHTNKTIKV
+500 NHTNKTIKV

-518 ALIANFTADGAIVKV
+518 ALIASFTATGAIVKV
-533 GTTTQTS
+533 GETTQTS
-540 GETTN
+540 GTTAN
-545 NFTNPVTYT
+545 NFTNPVTYI
-554 LTTSNDASTCSYVVT
+554 LTTNNDASTCSYVVT
-569 VNEKL
+569 VNEIL
-574 ATPSPSIV
+574 ATPV
-582 ESNTTTSSFKIQWDA
+582 TEDGTTTTSSIQAKWGA
-597 VSGAE
+597 VSGAS

-623 KSLTSLSC
+623 KSLTSTSC
-631 IVNSLNYNTAYY
+631 IVNGLNYNTAYY

-649 ASDQYFNSEYS
+649 ASDPDLNSNYS
-660 TTQEVTTENVSAGAG
+660 TTKEVTTENVAAGEG

-690 NYAVGEDNVTPTVK
+690 NYDSGHGTITPTVK
-704 VDPDNFS
+704 VDPTAFS
-711 SSENDIITV
+711 PSENNLITV

-735 AFDNATIGIG
+735 AFDNASIGIG
-745 TFILSYSGLSY
+745 TFILSYSGLNY
-756 PPTDVGYRLNGSELQ
+756 NPTDVGYRLNGGVLH
-771 SVGGGGINTTDQT
+771 SVGGDGINTSDKT
-784 VTFVMDSL
+784 VTFEMSSL

-852 VADVSTATSVS
+852 VAEVSTAIAVS
-863 NLIEA
+863 SLIAA

>member
-8 FLVALVWAFS
+8 FLVALVWTIA
-18 LAGASISLSHVG
+18 LAGQSLTLNKVG
-30 IKGPSSN
+30 IKAAGG
-37 PVIPGQTV
+37 GQTIHLGERVIV
-45 YIKVDYSLTDFD
+45 YLEYTTT
-57 EEFGSVDG
+57 EFENDGSVECLGYATTGSNNNQLRLYWWNDDTQDSYVYCNVRSLNRIISENGTFNDTVSFVLPTPPSDQNRIRVKFRIFGDSDG
-65 VCASTSGPYDKARIY
+65 DGNVVYSSVQESGY
-80 WYESTDGS
+80 
-88 GSPLSYTDATASRI
+88 GSPTGYYQYL
-102 ERGGIVNS
+102 N
-110 VTYIDSVSIT
+110 IDRNVAPEARNVSIT
-120 LPTPT
+120 
-125 GAAENANSFKIRVR
+125 
-139 VYGDDGDANTI
+139 
-150 TSSLVTSTGY
+150 
-160 FTGYSAYLQINTNTA
+160 
-175 PYATNVKITNPVYAK
+175 NPEFAK
-190 VGQTIYGDYDYND
+190 VGQTLQGSYTYYDADND
-203 DENDEESGTTFRWL
+203 TQSGTTFRWL
-217 ISDSQSGTY
+217 RSDSQTGTY
-226 TAISGATNKSYTIVQ
+226 TAITGATNQSYTVVQ

-253 PKNAVE
+253 PRASTGIS
-259 PGTGTAVLSDPAG
+259 PGTTVLSSPTG
-272 PVTGSPVLEFNASFK
+272 QVTGAPVLEFNATYK

-307 DATNTIFVSDI
+307 DATNTTFASDI
-318 TKNDITVQNL
+318 TEDYISIQGL
-328 PTGLEVSEVQCLET
+328 PTGLQVSDVQCLET
-342 SNIRVYL
+342 SNIRIYL
-349 TGNATEH
+349 SGNATYH
-356 EFAASKNNVK
+356 EYAASVSNVK
-366 ITVDDAKLVGVAGDK
+366 ITVDSLKLVGVSGDK
-381 QTTNSCTINFTNN
+381 QTTNSASVNFINN
-394 PPKNLALDSVGNNY
+394 PPTGLALDSVGNNY
-408 VKITWIKPDGL
+408 VKITWNNPAGL
-419 LSSESGL
+419 LASNSGL
-426 RNFYIYRNDI
+426 DYFNILRNEQLIY
-436 YLTSVSTTTY
+436 TY
-446 SYTDNSV
+446 YFDKGTYYYTDNNV
-453 SNGTQYTYK
+453 TNGTQYRYK
-462 VMAEYYNGTDE
+462 VQAVYEAGTPETSAEQK
-473 TAENVILATPL
+473 ATPL
-484 AITEFSFSSP
+484 AITAFSFSNP
-494 PVTGTI
+494 PATGTI

-518 ALIANFTADGAIVKV
+518 ALIASFTATGAIVKV
-533 GTTTQTS
+533 GETTQTS
-540 GETTN
+540 GTTAN
-545 NFTNPVTYT
+545 NFTNPVTYI
-554 LTTSNDASTCSYVVT
+554 LTTNNDASTCSYVVT
-569 VNEKL
+569 VNEIL
-574 ATPSPSIV
+574 ATPV
-582 ESNTTTSSFKIQWDA
+582 TEDGTTTTSSIQAKWGA
-597 VSGAE
+597 VSGAS

-623 KSLTSLSC
+623 KSLTSTSC
-631 IVNSLNYNTAYY
+631 IVNGLNYNTAYY

-649 ASDQYFNSEYS
+649 ASDPDLNSNYS
-660 TTQEVTTENVSAGAG
+660 TTKEVTTENVAAGEG

-690 NYAVGEDNVTPTVK
+690 NYDSGHGTITPTVK
-704 VDPDNFS
+704 VDPTAFS
-711 SSENDIITV
+711 PSENNLITV
-720 SMSYGTTPEGLQYNL
+720 SMSYGATPEGLQYNL
-735 AFDNATIGIG
+735 AFDNASIGIG
-745 TFILSYSGLSY
+745 TFILSYSGLNY
-756 PPTDVGYRLNGSELQ
+756 NPTDVGYRLNGGVLH
-771 SVGGGGINTTDQT
+771 SVGGDGINTSDKT
-784 VTFVMDSL
+784 VTFEMSSL

-798 TYELQIVLNDESGQT
+798 VYELQIVLNDESGQT

-852 VADVSTATSVS
+852 VAEVSTAIAVS
-863 NLIEA
+863 SLIAA

>member
-8 FLVALVWAFS
+8 FLVALVWTIA
-18 LAGASISLSHVG
+18 LAGQSLTLNKVG
-30 IKGPSSN
+30 IKAAGG
-37 PVIPGQTV
+37 GQTIHLGERVIV
-45 YIKVDYSLTDFD
+45 YLEYTTT
-57 EEFGSVDG
+57 EFENDGSVECLGYATTGSNNNQLRLYWWNDDTQDSYVYCNVRSLNRIISENGTFNDTVSFVLPTPPSDQNRIRVKFRIFGDSDG
-65 VCASTSGPYDKARIY
+65 DGNVVYSSVQESGY
-80 WYESTDGS
+80 
-88 GSPLSYTDATASRI
+88 GSPTGYYQYL
-102 ERGGIVNS
+102 N
-110 VTYIDSVSIT
+110 IDRNVAPEARNVSIT
-120 LPTPT
+120 
-125 GAAENANSFKIRVR
+125 
-139 VYGDDGDANTI
+139 
-150 TSSLVTSTGY
+150 
-160 FTGYSAYLQINTNTA
+160 
-175 PYATNVKITNPVYAK
+175 NPEFAK
-190 VGQTIYGDYDYND
+190 VGQTLQGSYTYYDADND
-203 DENDEESGTTFRWL
+203 TQSGTTFRWL
-217 ISDSQSGTY
+217 RSDSQTGTY
-226 TAISGATNKSYTIVQ
+226 TAITGATNQSYTVVQ

-253 PKNAVE
+253 PRASTGIS
-259 PGTGTAVLSDPAG
+259 PGTTVLSSPTG
-272 PVTGSPVLEFNASFK
+272 QVTGAPVLEFNATYK

-307 DATNTIFVSDI
+307 DATNTTFASDI
-318 TKNDITVQNL
+318 TEDYISIQGL
-328 PTGLEVSEVQCLET
+328 PTGLQVSDVQCLET
-342 SNIRVYL
+342 SNIRIYL
-349 TGNATEH
+349 SGNATYH
-356 EFAASKNNVK
+356 EYAASVSNVK
-366 ITVDDAKLVGVAGDK
+366 ITVDSLKLVGVSGDK
-381 QTTNSCTINFTNN
+381 QTTNSASVNFINN
-394 PPKNLALDSVGNNY
+394 PPTGLALDSVGNNY
-408 VKITWIKPDGL
+408 VKITWNNPAGL
-419 LSSESGL
+419 LASNSGL
-426 RNFYIYRNDI
+426 DYFNILRNEQLIY
-436 YLTSVSTTTY
+436 TY
-446 SYTDNSV
+446 YFDKGTYYYTDNNV
-453 SNGTQYTYK
+453 TNGTQYRYK
-462 VMAEYYNGTDE
+462 VQAVYEAGTPETSAEQK
-473 TAENVILATPL
+473 ATPL
-484 AITEFSFSSP
+484 AITAFSFSNP
-494 PVTGTI
+494 PATGTI

-518 ALIANFTADGAIVKV
+518 ALIASFTATGAIVKV
-533 GTTTQTS
+533 GETTQTS
-540 GETTN
+540 GTTAN
-545 NFTNPVTYT
+545 NFTNPVTYI
-554 LTTSNDASTCSYVVT
+554 LTTNNDASTCSYVVT
-569 VNEKL
+569 VNEIL
-574 ATPSPSIV
+574 ATPV
-582 ESNTTTSSFKIQWDA
+582 TEDGTTTTSSIQAKWGA
-597 VSGAE
+597 VSGAS

-623 KSLTSLSC
+623 KSLTSTSC
-631 IVNSLNYNTAYY
+631 IVNGLNYNTAYY

-649 ASDQYFNSEYS
+649 ASDPDLNSNYS
-660 TTQEVTTENVSAGAG
+660 TTKEVTTENVAAGEG

-690 NYAVGEDNVTPTVK
+690 NYDSGHGTITPTVK
-704 VDPDNFS
+704 VDPTAFS
-711 SSENDIITV
+711 PSENNLITV
-720 SMSYGTTPEGLQYNL
+720 SMSYGATPEGLQYNL
-735 AFDNATIGIG
+735 AFDNASIGIG
-745 TFILSYSGLSY
+745 TFVLSYIGLSY
-756 PPTDVGYRLNGSELQ
+756 DPTDVGYRLNGGALQ
-771 SVGGGGINTTDQT
+771 SVGGDGINTSDKT
-784 VTFVMDSL
+784 VTFEMSSL

-852 VADVSTATSVS
+852 VAEVSTAIAVS
-863 NLIEA
+863 SLIAA

>member
-8 FLVALVWAFS
+8 FLVALVWTIA
-18 LAGASISLSHVG
+18 LAGQSLTLNKVG
-30 IKGPSSN
+30 IKAAGG
-37 PVIPGQTV
+37 GQTIHLGERVIV
-45 YIKVDYSLTDFD
+45 YLEYTTT
-57 EEFGSVDG
+57 EFENDGSVECLGYATTGSNNNQLRLYWWNDDTQDSYVYCNVRSLNRIISENGTFNDTVSFVLPTPPSDQNRIRVKFRIFGDSDG
-65 VCASTSGPYDKARIY
+65 DGNVVYSSVQESGY
-80 WYESTDGS
+80 
-88 GSPLSYTDATASRI
+88 GSPTGYYQYL
-102 ERGGIVNS
+102 N
-110 VTYIDSVSIT
+110 IDRNVAPEARNVSIT
-120 LPTPT
+120 
-125 GAAENANSFKIRVR
+125 
-139 VYGDDGDANTI
+139 
-150 TSSLVTSTGY
+150 
-160 FTGYSAYLQINTNTA
+160 
-175 PYATNVKITNPVYAK
+175 NPEFAK
-190 VGQTIYGDYDYND
+190 VGQTLQGSYTYYDADND
-203 DENDEESGTTFRWL
+203 TQSGTTFRWL
-217 ISDSQSGTY
+217 RSDSQTGTY
-226 TAISGATNKSYTIVQ
+226 TAITGATNQSYTVVQ

-253 PKNAVE
+253 PRASTGIS
-259 PGTGTAVLSDPAG
+259 PGTTVLSSPTG
-272 PVTGSPVLEFNASFK
+272 QVTGAPVLEFNATYK

-307 DATNTIFVSDI
+307 DATNTTFASDI
-318 TKNDITVQNL
+318 TEDYISIQGL
-328 PTGLEVSEVQCLET
+328 PTGLQVSDVQCLET
-342 SNIRVYL
+342 SNIRIYL
-349 TGNATEH
+349 SGNATYH
-356 EFAASKNNVK
+356 EYAASVSNVK
-366 ITVDDAKLVGVAGDK
+366 ITVDSLKLVGVSGDK
-381 QTTNSCTINFTNN
+381 QTTNSASVNFINN
-394 PPKNLALDSVGNNY
+394 PPTGLALDSVGNNY
-408 VKITWIKPDGL
+408 VKITWNNPAGL
-419 LSSESGL
+419 LASNSGL
-426 RNFYIYRNDI
+426 DYFNILRNEQLIY
-436 YLTSVSTTTY
+436 TY
-446 SYTDNSV
+446 YFDKGTYYYTDNNV
-453 SNGTQYTYK
+453 TNGTQYRYK
-462 VMAEYYNGTDE
+462 VQAVYEAGTPETSAEQK
-473 TAENVILATPL
+473 ATPL
-484 AITEFSFSSP
+484 AITAFSFSNP
-494 PVTGTI
+494 PATGTI

-518 ALIANFTADGAIVKV
+518 ALIASFTATGAIVKV
-533 GTTTQTS
+533 GETTQTS
-540 GETTN
+540 GTTAN
-545 NFTNPVTYT
+545 NFTNPVTYI
-554 LTTSNDASTCSYVVT
+554 LTTNNDASTCSYVVT
-569 VNEKL
+569 VNEIL
-574 ATPSPSIV
+574 ATPV
-582 ESNTTTSSFKIQWDA
+582 TEDGTTTTSSIQAKWGA
-597 VSGAE
+597 VSGAS

-623 KSLTSLSC
+623 KSLTSTSC
-631 IVNSLNYNTAYY
+631 IVNGLNYNTAYY

-649 ASDQYFNSEYS
+649 ASDPDLNSNYS
-660 TTQEVTTENVSAGAG
+660 TTKEVTTENVAAGEG

-690 NYAVGEDNVTPTVK
+690 NYDSGHGTITPTVK
-704 VDPDNFS
+704 VDPTAFS
-711 SSENDIITV
+711 PSENNLITV

-735 AFDNATIGIG
+735 AFDNASIGIG
-745 TFILSYSGLSY
+745 TFILSYSGLNY
-756 PPTDVGYRLNGSELQ
+756 NPTDVGYRLNGGVLH
-771 SVGGGGINTTDQT
+771 SVGGDGINTSDKT
-784 VTFVMDSL
+784 VTFEMSSL

-798 TYELQIVLNDESGQT
+798 VYELQIVLNDESGQT

-852 VADVSTATSVS
+852 VAEVSTAIAVS
-863 NLIEA
+863 SLIAA

>member
-8 FLVALVWAFS
+8 FLVALVWTIA
-18 LAGASISLSHVG
+18 LAGQSLTLNKVG
-30 IKGPSSN
+30 IKAAGG
-37 PVIPGQTV
+37 GQTIHLGERVIV
-45 YIKVDYSLTDFD
+45 YLEYTTT
-57 EEFGSVDG
+57 EFENDGSVECLGYATTGSNNNQLRLYWWNDDTQDSYVYCNVRSLNRIISENGTFNDTVSFVLPTPPSDQNRIRVKFRIFGDSDG
-65 VCASTSGPYDKARIY
+65 DGNVVYSSVQESGY
-80 WYESTDGS
+80 
-88 GSPLSYTDATASRI
+88 GSPTGYYQYL
-102 ERGGIVNS
+102 N
-110 VTYIDSVSIT
+110 IDRNVAPEARNVSIT
-120 LPTPT
+120 
-125 GAAENANSFKIRVR
+125 
-139 VYGDDGDANTI
+139 
-150 TSSLVTSTGY
+150 
-160 FTGYSAYLQINTNTA
+160 
-175 PYATNVKITNPVYAK
+175 NPEFAK
-190 VGQTIYGDYDYND
+190 VGQTLQGSYTYYDADND
-203 DENDEESGTTFRWL
+203 TQSGTTFRWL
-217 ISDSQSGTY
+217 RSDSQTGTY
-226 TAISGATNKSYTIVQ
+226 TAITGATNQSYTVVQ

-253 PKNAVE
+253 PRASTGIS
-259 PGTGTAVLSDPAG
+259 PGTTVLSSPTG
-272 PVTGSPVLEFNASFK
+272 QVTGAPVLEFNATYK

-307 DATNTIFVSDI
+307 DATNTTFASDI
-318 TKNDITVQNL
+318 TEDYISIQGL
-328 PTGLEVSEVQCLET
+328 PTGLQVSDVQCLET
-342 SNIRVYL
+342 SNIRIYL
-349 TGNATEH
+349 SGNATYH
-356 EFAASKNNVK
+356 EYAASVSNVK
-366 ITVDDAKLVGVAGDK
+366 ITVDSLKLVGVSGDK
-381 QTTNSCTINFTNN
+381 QTTNSASVNFINN
-394 PPKNLALDSVGNNY
+394 PPTGLALDSVGNNY
-408 VKITWIKPDGL
+408 VKITWNNPAGL
-419 LSSESGL
+419 LASNSGL
-426 RNFYIYRNDI
+426 DYFNILRNEQLIY
-436 YLTSVSTTTY
+436 TY
-446 SYTDNSV
+446 YFDKGTYYYTDNNV
-453 SNGTQYTYK
+453 TNGTQYRYK
-462 VMAEYYNGTDE
+462 VQAVYEAGTPETSAEQK
-473 TAENVILATPL
+473 ATPL
-484 AITEFSFSSP
+484 AITAFSFSNP
-494 PVTGTI
+494 PATGTI

-518 ALIANFTADGAIVKV
+518 ALIASFTATGAIVKV
-533 GTTTQTS
+533 GETTQTS
-540 GETTN
+540 GTTAN
-545 NFTNPVTYT
+545 NFTNPVTYI
-554 LTTSNDASTCSYVVT
+554 LTTNNDASTCSYVVT
-569 VNEKL
+569 VNEIL
-574 ATPSPSIV
+574 ATPV
-582 ESNTTTSSFKIQWDA
+582 TEDGTTTTSSIQAKWGA
-597 VSGAE
+597 VSGAS

-623 KSLTSLSC
+623 KSLTSTSC
-631 IVNSLNYNTAYY
+631 IVNGLNYNTAYY

-649 ASDQYFNSEYS
+649 ASDPDLNSNYS
-660 TTQEVTTENVSAGAG
+660 TTKEVTTENVAAGEG

-690 NYAVGEDNVTPTVK
+690 NYDSGHGTITPTVK
-704 VDPDNFS
+704 VDPTAFS
-711 SSENDIITV
+711 PSENNLITV
-720 SMSYGTTPEGLQYNL
+720 SMSYGATPEGLQYNL
-735 AFDNATIGIG
+735 AFDNASIGIG
-745 TFILSYSGLSY
+745 TFVLSYIGLGY
-756 PPTDVGYRLNGSELQ
+756 DPTDVGYRLNGGVLH
-771 SVGGGGINTTDQT
+771 SVGGDGINTSDKT
-784 VTFVMDSL
+784 VTFEMSSL

-798 TYELQIVLNDESGQT
+798 VYELQIVLNDESGQT

-852 VADVSTATSVS
+852 VTEVSTAIAVS
-863 NLIEA
+863 SLIAA

>member
-8 FLVALVWAFS
+8 FLVALVWTIA
-18 LAGASISLSHVG
+18 LAGQSLTLNKVG
-30 IKGPSSN
+30 IKAAGG
-37 PVIPGQTV
+37 GQTIHLGERVIV
-45 YIKVDYSLTDFD
+45 YLEYTTT
-57 EEFGSVDG
+57 EFENDGSVECLGYATTGSNNNQLRLYWWNDDTQDSYVYCNVRSLNRIISENGTFNDTVSFVLPTPPSDQNRIRVKFRIFGDSDG
-65 VCASTSGPYDKARIY
+65 DGNVVYSSVQESGY
-80 WYESTDGS
+80 
-88 GSPLSYTDATASRI
+88 GSPTGYYQYL
-102 ERGGIVNS
+102 N
-110 VTYIDSVSIT
+110 IDRNVAPEARNVSIT
-120 LPTPT
+120 
-125 GAAENANSFKIRVR
+125 
-139 VYGDDGDANTI
+139 
-150 TSSLVTSTGY
+150 
-160 FTGYSAYLQINTNTA
+160 
-175 PYATNVKITNPVYAK
+175 NPEFAK
-190 VGQTIYGDYDYND
+190 VGQTLQGSYTYYDADND
-203 DENDEESGTTFRWL
+203 TQSGTTFRWL
-217 ISDSQSGTY
+217 RSDSQTGTY
-226 TAISGATNKSYTIVQ
+226 TAITGATNQSYTVVQ

-253 PKNAVE
+253 PRASTGIS
-259 PGTGTAVLSDPAG
+259 PGTTVLSSPTG
-272 PVTGSPVLEFNASFK
+272 QVTGAPVLEFNATYK

-307 DATNTIFVSDI
+307 DATNTTFASDI
-318 TKNDITVQNL
+318 TEDYISIQGL
-328 PTGLEVSEVQCLET
+328 PTGLQVSDVQCLET
-342 SNIRVYL
+342 SNIRIYL
-349 TGNATEH
+349 SGNATYH
-356 EFAASKNNVK
+356 EYAASVSNVK
-366 ITVDDAKLVGVAGDK
+366 ITVDSLKLVGVSGDK
-381 QTTNSCTINFTNN
+381 QTTNSASVNFINN
-394 PPKNLALDSVGNNY
+394 PPTGLALDSVGNNY
-408 VKITWIKPDGL
+408 VKITWNNPAGL
-419 LSSESGL
+419 LASNSGL
-426 RNFYIYRNDI
+426 DYFNILRNEQLIY
-436 YLTSVSTTTY
+436 TY
-446 SYTDNSV
+446 YFDKGTYYYTDNNV
-453 SNGTQYTYK
+453 TNGTQYRYK
-462 VMAEYYNGTDE
+462 VQAVYEAGTPETSAEQK
-473 TAENVILATPL
+473 ATPL
-484 AITEFSFSSP
+484 AITAFSFSNP
-494 PVTGTI
+494 PATGTI
-500 DHTNKTIKV
+500 NHTNKTIKV

-518 ALIANFTADGAIVKV
+518 ALIASFTATGAIVKV
-533 GTTTQTS
+533 GETTQTS
-540 GETTN
+540 GTTAN
-545 NFTNPVTYT
+545 NFTNPVTYI
-554 LTTSNDASTCSYVVT
+554 LTTNNDASTCSYVVT
-569 VNEKL
+569 VNEIL
-574 ATPSPSIV
+574 ATPV
-582 ESNTTTSSFKIQWDA
+582 TEDGTTTTSSIQAKWGA
-597 VSGAE
+597 VSGAS

-623 KSLTSLSC
+623 KSLTSTSC
-631 IVNSLNYNTAYY
+631 IVNGLNYNTAYY

-660 TTQEVTTENVSAGAG
+660 TTKEVTTENVAAGEG

-690 NYAVGEDNVTPTVK
+690 NYDSGHGTITPTVK
-704 VDPDNFS
+704 VDPTAFS
-711 SSENDIITV
+711 PSENNLITV

-735 AFDNATIGIG
+735 AFDNASIGIG
-745 TFILSYSGLSY
+745 TFILSYSGLNY
-756 PPTDVGYRLNGSELQ
+756 NPTDVGYRLNGGALQ
-771 SVGGGGINTTDQT
+771 SVGGDGINTSDKT
-784 VTFVMDSL
+784 VTFEMSSL

-798 TYELQIVLNDESGQT
+798 VYELQIVLNDESGQT

-852 VADVSTATSVS
+852 VAEVSTAIAVS
-863 NLIEA
+863 SLIAA

>member
-1 MQKKLFV
+1 MQKKFFV

-394 PPKNLALDSVGNNY
+394 PPKNLALDRVGNNY
-408 VKITWIKPDGL
+408 VKITWVTPDGL
-419 LSSESGL
+419 LSSGSGL
-426 RNFYIYRNDI
+426 RNFYIYRNDS
-436 YLTSVSTTTY
+436 YLTSVSSSLY
-446 SYTDNSV
+446 SYTDNGV

-462 VMAEYYNGTDE
+462 VLAEYLNGTDE
-473 TAENVILATPL
+473 MSTDVILATPL
-484 AITEFSFSSP
+484 AITAFSFSNP
-494 PVTGTI
+494 PATGTI
-500 DHTNKTIKV
+500 NHTNKTIKV

-518 ALIANFTADGAIVKV
+518 ALIASFTATGAIVKV
-533 GTTTQTS
+533 GETTQTS
-540 GETTN
+540 GTTAN
-545 NFTNPVTYT
+545 NFTNPVTYI
-554 LTTSNDASTCSYVVT
+554 LTTNNDASTCSYVVT
-569 VNEKL
+569 VNEIL
-574 ATPSPSIV
+574 ATPV
-582 ESNTTTSSFKIQWDA
+582 TEDGTTTTSSIQAKWGA
-597 VSGAE
+597 VSGAS

-623 KSLTSLSC
+623 KSLTSTSC
-631 IVNSLNYNTAYY
+631 IVNGLNYNTAYY

-649 ASDQYFNSEYS
+649 ASDPDLNSNYS
-660 TTQEVTTENVSAGAG
+660 TTKEVTTENVAAGEG

-690 NYAVGEDNVTPTVK
+690 NYDSGHGTITPTVK
-704 VDPDNFS
+704 VDPTAFS
-711 SSENDIITV
+711 PSENNLITV

-735 AFDNATIGIG
+735 AFDNASIGIG
-745 TFILSYSGLSY
+745 TFILSYSGLNY
-756 PPTDVGYRLNGSELQ
+756 NPTDVGYRLNGGVLH
-771 SVGGGGINTTDQT
+771 SVGGDGINTSDKT
-784 VTFVMDSL
+784 VTFEMSSL

-798 TYELQIVLNDESGQT
+798 VYELQIVLNDESGQT

-852 VADVSTATSVS
+852 VAEVSTAIAVS
-863 NLIEA
+863 SLIAA

>member
-8 FLVALVWAFS
+8 FLVALVWTIA
-18 LAGASISLSHVG
+18 LAGQSLTLNKVG
-30 IKGPSSN
+30 IKAAGG
-37 PVIPGQTV
+37 GQTIHLGERVIV
-45 YIKVDYSLTDFD
+45 YLEYTTT
-57 EEFGSVDG
+57 EFENDGSVECLGYATTGSNNNQLRLYWWNDDTQDSYVYCNVRSLNRIISENGTFNDTVSFVLPTPPSDQNRIRVKFRIFGDSDG
-65 VCASTSGPYDKARIY
+65 DGNVVYSSVQESGY
-80 WYESTDGS
+80 
-88 GSPLSYTDATASRI
+88 GSPTGYYQYL
-102 ERGGIVNS
+102 N
-110 VTYIDSVSIT
+110 IDRNVAPEARNVSIT
-120 LPTPT
+120 
-125 GAAENANSFKIRVR
+125 
-139 VYGDDGDANTI
+139 
-150 TSSLVTSTGY
+150 
-160 FTGYSAYLQINTNTA
+160 
-175 PYATNVKITNPVYAK
+175 NPEFAK
-190 VGQTIYGDYDYND
+190 VGQTLQGSYTYYDADND
-203 DENDEESGTTFRWL
+203 TQSGTTFRWL
-217 ISDSQSGTY
+217 RSDSQTGTY
-226 TAISGATNKSYTIVQ
+226 TAITGATNQSYTVVQ

-253 PKNAVE
+253 PRASTGIS
-259 PGTGTAVLSDPAG
+259 PGTTVLSSPTG
-272 PVTGSPVLEFNASFK
+272 QVTGAPVLEFNATYK

-307 DATNTIFVSDI
+307 DATNTTFASDI
-318 TKNDITVQNL
+318 TEDYISIQGL
-328 PTGLEVSEVQCLET
+328 PTGLQVSDVQCLET
-342 SNIRVYL
+342 SNIRIYL
-349 TGNATEH
+349 SGNATYH
-356 EFAASKNNVK
+356 EYAASVSNVK
-366 ITVDDAKLVGVAGDK
+366 ITVDSLKLVGVSGDK
-381 QTTNSCTINFTNN
+381 QTTNSASVNFINN
-394 PPKNLALDSVGNNY
+394 PPTGLALDSVGNNY
-408 VKITWIKPDGL
+408 VKITWNNPAGL
-419 LSSESGL
+419 LASNSGL
-426 RNFYIYRNDI
+426 DYFNILRNEQLIY
-436 YLTSVSTTTY
+436 TY
-446 SYTDNSV
+446 YFDKGTYYYTDNNV
-453 SNGTQYTYK
+453 TNGTQYRYK
-462 VMAEYYNGTDE
+462 VQAVYEAGTPETSAEQK
-473 TAENVILATPL
+473 ATPL
-484 AITEFSFSSP
+484 AITAFSFSNP
-494 PVTGTI
+494 PATGTI

-518 ALIANFTADGAIVKV
+518 ALIASFTATGAIVKV
-533 GTTTQTS
+533 GETTQTS
-540 GETTN
+540 GTTAN
-545 NFTNPVTYT
+545 NFTNPVTYI
-554 LTTSNDASTCSYVVT
+554 LTTNNDASTCSYVVT
-569 VNEKL
+569 VNEIL
-574 ATPSPSIV
+574 ATPV
-582 ESNTTTSSFKIQWDA
+582 TEDGTTTTSSIQAKWGA
-597 VSGAE
+597 VSGAS

-623 KSLTSLSC
+623 KSLTSTSC
-631 IVNSLNYNTAYY
+631 IVNGLNYNTAYY

-660 TTQEVTTENVSAGAG
+660 TTKEVTTENVSPGAG
-675 STEINSSEETTINVG
+675 STEINSSDETTINVG
-690 NYAVGEDNVTPTVK
+690 DYNSGYGTIIPTVK
-704 VDPDNFS
+704 VNPTAFS
-711 SSENDIITV
+711 PSENDIITV

-735 AFDNATIGIG
+735 AFDNATIGNG

-756 PPTDVGYRLNGSELQ
+756 DPTDVGYRLNGGALQ
-771 SVGGGGINTTDQT
+771 SVGGDGINTSDKT
-784 VTFVMDSL
+784 VTFEMSSL

-852 VADVSTATSVS
+852 VAEVSTAIAVS
-863 NLIEA
+863 SLIAA

>member
-8 FLVALVWAFS
+8 FLVALVWTIA
-18 LAGASISLSHVG
+18 LAGKSLTLNKVG
-30 IKGPSSN
+30 IKAAGG
-37 PVIPGQTV
+37 GQTIHLGERVIV
-45 YIKVDYSLTDFD
+45 YLEYTTTKFEND
-57 EEFGSVDG
+57 GSVECLGYATTGSNNNQLRLYWWNDDTQDSYVYCNVRSLNRIISENGTFNDTVSFVLPTPPSDQNRIRVKFRIFGDSDG
-65 VCASTSGPYDKARIY
+65 DGNVVYSSVQESGY
-80 WYESTDGS
+80 
-88 GSPLSYTDATASRI
+88 GSPTGYYQYL
-102 ERGGIVNS
+102 N
-110 VTYIDSVSIT
+110 IDRNVAPEARNVSIT
-120 LPTPT
+120 
-125 GAAENANSFKIRVR
+125 
-139 VYGDDGDANTI
+139 
-150 TSSLVTSTGY
+150 
-160 FTGYSAYLQINTNTA
+160 
-175 PYATNVKITNPVYAK
+175 NPEFAK
-190 VGQTIYGDYDYND
+190 VGQTLQGSYTYYDADND
-203 DENDEESGTTFRWL
+203 TQSGTTFRWL
-217 ISDSQSGTY
+217 RSDSQTGTY
-226 TAISGATNKSYTIVQ
+226 TAITGATNQSYTVVQ

-253 PKNAVE
+253 PRASTGIS
-259 PGTGTAVLSDPAG
+259 PGTTVLSSPTG
-272 PVTGSPVLEFNASFK
+272 QVTGAPVLEFNATYK

-307 DATNTIFVSDI
+307 DATNTTFASDI
-318 TKNDITVQNL
+318 TEDYISIQGL
-328 PTGLEVSEVQCLET
+328 PTGLQVSDVQCLET
-342 SNIRVYL
+342 SNIRIYL
-349 TGNATEH
+349 SGNATYH
-356 EFAASKNNVK
+356 EYAASVSNVK
-366 ITVDDAKLVGVAGDK
+366 ITVDSLKLVGVSGDK
-381 QTTNSCTINFTNN
+381 QTTNSASVNFINN
-394 PPKNLALDSVGNNY
+394 PPTGLALDSVGNNY
-408 VKITWIKPDGL
+408 VKITWNNPAGL
-419 LSSESGL
+419 LASNSGL
-426 RNFYIYRNDI
+426 DYFNILRNEQLIY
-436 YLTSVSTTTY
+436 TY
-446 SYTDNSV
+446 YFDKGTYYYTDNNV
-453 SNGTQYTYK
+453 TNGTQYRYK
-462 VMAEYYNGTDE
+462 VQAVYEAGTPETSAEQK
-473 TAENVILATPL
+473 ATPL
-484 AITEFSFSSP
+484 AITAFSFSNP
-494 PVTGTI
+494 PAKGTI
-500 DHTNKTIKV
+500 NHTNKTIKV

-518 ALIANFTADGAIVKV
+518 ALIASFTATGAIVKV
-533 GTTTQTS
+533 GETTQTS
-540 GETTN
+540 GTTAN
-545 NFTNPVTYT
+545 NFTNPVTYI
-554 LTTSNDASTCSYVVT
+554 LTTNNDASTCSYVVT
-569 VNEKL
+569 VNEIL
-574 ATPSPSIV
+574 ATPV
-582 ESNTTTSSFKIQWDA
+582 TEDGTTTTSSIQAKWGA
-597 VSGAE
+597 VSGAS

-623 KSLTSLSC
+623 KSLTSTSC
-631 IVNSLNYNTAYY
+631 IVNGLNYNTAYY

-649 ASDQYFNSEYS
+649 ASDPDLNSNYS
-660 TTQEVTTENVSAGAG
+660 TTKEVTTENVAAGEG
-675 STEINSSEETTINVG
+675 STEINSSDETTINVG
-690 NYAVGEDNVTPTVK
+690 TYETVHGTITPTVK
-704 VDPDNFS
+704 VDPTAFS
-711 SSENDIITV
+711 PSENNLITV

-735 AFDNATIGIG
+735 AFDNASIGIG
-745 TFILSYSGLSY
+745 TFILSYSGLNY
-756 PPTDVGYRLNGSELQ
+756 NPTDVGYRLNGGVLH
-771 SVGGGGINTTDQT
+771 SVGGDGINTSDKT
-784 VTFVMDSL
+784 VTFEMSSL

-798 TYELQIVLNDESGQT
+798 VYELQIVLNDESGQT

-852 VADVSTATSVS
+852 VAEVSTAIAVS
-863 NLIEA
+863 SLIAA